1 MVIAKLECLCAIFC
15 FITLCHFYHLNISSE
30 KGGGGGEG
38 GGNVR
43 VKISSVKRQ
52 SRHLTRIFVM
62 GDFFAY
68 LSAEINGSNILT

>member
-1 MVIAKLECLCAIFC
+1 MVIANLECLCAIFC

-30 KGGGGGEG
+30 KGGGGG
-38 GGNVR
+38 NVR

-52 SRHLTRIFVM
+52 SPHLTRIFVM